1 MENNENQND
10 QTSDNQPQKDQPK
23 SNKKVKADEVELVE
37 MFKDGTSLEV
47 HPTCVESH
55 QVAGWKLK

>member
-10 QTSDNQPQKDQPK
+10 QTSSNQSK
-23 SNKKVKADEVELVE
+23 SSKKAKADGVELVE

-47 HPTCVESH
+47 HPTCVDSH
-55 QVAGWKLK
+55 VLAGWKLK

>member
-10 QTSDNQPQKDQPK
+10 QASSNQSK
-23 SNKKVKADEVELVE
+23 SSKKVKADGVELVE

-47 HPTCVESH
+47 HPTCVDSH
-55 QVAGWKLK
+55 VLAGWKLK